1 MANDNFKSLRDL
13 ITDIKD
19 GNYDN
24 IKAALDNDCTE
35 SSQDSGSK
43 TVSNAIS
50 LTNKGKKPVVN
61 LKNEDKKTPLHIA
74 LEQANLNLETIELL
88 LTPELNVNYRYNGPF
103 DTTKQI
109 VKNDNYLHIAARAGN
124 VYAFLLI
131 FKKSIETDTP
141 LLEYNEDHENPLH
154 IAAKM
159 GILKVVVREM
169 LSYLESTANDEI
181 KKLEGHIKKAREDG
195 SNEDVKA
202 NQKKIKEI
210 KGKLESD
217 KNYIKNALNSKYAL
231 SKDRR
236 TPLDLVSKE
245 VRNQIKETAGIKDR
259 WIDNKNLRL
268 LLFAVTAIV
277 FITAL
282 CMSLFLLFQ
291 CAESLALATVASICV
306 TGIVSTGTVLVSEIC
321 KEDGPYTGVNNSEVT
336 SYGGDS
342 LSLSA

>member
-1 MANDNFKSLRDL
+1 MANDNFRDLNDL
-13 ITDIKD
+13 ITDIRE

-24 IKAALDNDCTE
+24 IKAVLDNDCIE
-35 SSQDSGSK
+35 SSQDSSSQAA
-43 TVSNAIS
+43 SNVIS

-74 LEQANLNLETIELL
+74 LEQPNLDLETIKLL
-88 LTPELNVNYRYNGPF
+88 LTPELDINYRYNGPL
-103 DTTKQI
+103 DKTKQI
-109 VKNDNYLHIAARAGN
+109 IKNDNYLHIAARAGN

-131 FKKSIETDTP
+131 FKKSIEDDIP

-159 GILKVVVREM
+159 GILKIVVREM
-169 LSYLESTANDEI
+169 LSYLESTAKDEV

-195 SNEDVKA
+195 NNEDVKV

-210 KGKLESD
+210 KGKLESN

-231 SKDRR
+231 SKDKR

-245 VRNQIKETAGIKDR
+245 VRNEIKETAGIGDR

-268 LLFAVTAIV
+268 LLCVAIV
-277 FITAL
+277 TVFIIAL
-282 CMSLFLLFQ
+282 CMSLALLFQ

-306 TGIVSTGTVLVSEIC
+306 TGIVSTGTVMISEIC
-321 KEDGPYTGVNNSEVT
+321 KDDSPYTGVNNSEVT
-336 SYGGDS
+336 SYGDS